1 MNLTKQKM
9 TSPNYRVLYPRQI
22 ILVSTAG
29 TQNRLEKD
37 DISTLAWS
45 TPTSFSPE
53 LVAISV
59 NNDNLTHKFIR
70 ETGEFVINIP
80 TIDMVEA
87 VLFCGT
93 THGENIDKFKEAG
106 LTPIIAENV
115 KPKLIKECI
124 ANIECRV
131 VDSIKTGDHT
141 LFIGKITAVRKNHE
155 NKEKI
160 LIDKGGRNFIGV

>member
-1 MNLTKQKM
+1 MA
-9 TSPNYRVLYPRQI
+9 PENYRILYPRQI

-29 TQNRLEKD
+29 TQNGVEKN

-59 NNDNLTHKFIR
+59 NNDNLTYKFIQ

-80 TIDMVEA
+80 TINLVDK

-93 THGENIDKFKEAG
+93 THGENVDKFKESG
-106 LTPIIAENV
+106 FTPIMAETV

-124 ANIECRV
+124 ANIECKV